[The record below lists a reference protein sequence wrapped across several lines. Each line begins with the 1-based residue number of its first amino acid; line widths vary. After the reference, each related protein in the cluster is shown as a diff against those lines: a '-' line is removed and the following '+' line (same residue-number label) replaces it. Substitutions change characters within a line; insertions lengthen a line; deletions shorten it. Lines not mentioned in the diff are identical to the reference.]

1 MRALLLAALVALA
14 LGSPAPERQKRALHG
29 KRVYLRAW
37 SEEEAL
43 NFNTQDGPS
52 MMERQWQEPELTPE
66 VMPLSIHSE
75 EGDHVHGLL
84 LQRNT
89 RIEHP
94 VTVAFGDEQEHI
106 SLVAEG
112 EAHYQDSMSNAIF
125 GMRQVNGQRHFDGSF
140 HLDGD
145 HYELHP
151 MEETDGV
158 VARGFESYHPH
169 MITQAPVHTYAE
181 PLETDEGDILASTT
195 EEKRSGEKHVEMAI
209 VVDYSEY
216 LRWYTAEGDS
226 EEKAKT
232 ALLYKFAY
240 TYNGMDKIYDSV
252 SDVTVW
258 IKKLDIQTDKSKSA
272 VLELYRNMEPSQAR
286 LAIIDADA
294 ILPHEMTWGPKN
306 EYAVPKNFD
315 HVMYW
320 VGYQISSGGSTA
332 TIGLAYVGGV
342 CGSYGYS
349 LVEDTGFES
358 YRTAAHELGHN
369 LGANHDA
376 DASGECSADKHHI
389 MAATEGMPDADHNAD
404 GWKFS
409 KCSTDAFDT
418 TLSTKT
424 CLGNEGSHDNDLGKP
439 SVVNPGEKY
448 NANWQ
453 CAWTNMNVKGTTHC
467 FGGTTR
473 PSECYQGM
481 FCTVGGGKC
490 SASSSLRP
498 ADGTPCQGG
507 KCQGGKCV

>member
-181 PLETDEGDILASTT
+181 PLETDEGDILAST
-195 EEKRSGEKHVEMAI
+195 EEKRSNAYNVEMAV

-216 LRWYTAEGDS
+216 LRWKDEPNKKEAM
-226 EEKAKT
+226 
-232 ALLYKFAY
+232 LYKFAY
-240 TYNGMDKIYDSV
+240 TYNGMDKIYQSV
-252 SDVTVW
+252 NQGMTITVW
-258 IKKLDIQTDKSKSA
+258 LKKLDIQTSQSQSA
-272 VLELYRNMEPSQAR
+272 VLELYRNLDPASAR
-286 LAIIDADA
+286 LATIDADA
-294 ILPHEMTWGPKN
+294 ILPHEMSWGPKN
-306 EYAVPKNFD
+306 GYDVANGGEYD

-320 VGYQISSGGSTA
+320 VGYQISSGGSAA

-342 CGSYGYS
+342 CGRYGYS

-376 DASGECSADKHHI
+376 DKSGDCTADKHHI
-389 MAATEGMPDADHNAD
+389 MAATEGMPDAAHNAD

-409 KCSTDAFDT
+409 TCSMTDFT
-418 TLSTKT
+418 NTLKDKT
-424 CLGNEGSHDNDLGKP
+424 CLGNRGKHDKDLGEP
-439 SVVNPGEKY
+439 RVVNPGDKY
-448 NANWQ
+448 DANWQ
-453 CAWTNMNVKGTTHC
+453 CAWTNMHIKGTTHC

-473 PSECYQGM
+473 PEECYQGM

-498 ADGTPCQGG
+498 ADGTPCEGG
-507 KCQGGKCV
+507 KCLGGKCV